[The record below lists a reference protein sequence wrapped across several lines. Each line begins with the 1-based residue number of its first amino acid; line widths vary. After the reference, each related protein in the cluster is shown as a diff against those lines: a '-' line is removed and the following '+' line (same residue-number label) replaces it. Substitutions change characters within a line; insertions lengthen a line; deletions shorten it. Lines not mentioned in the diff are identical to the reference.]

1 MSNNKIIR
9 AQKSLK
15 LPKISIKKCV
25 IPWEMFSKK
34 WSWYCHFVL
43 LSAELCFNS
52 FNQEEA
58 YVSFQ
63 TFREIFK
70 AHLAQIF
77 QNCNSK
83 FTLKLYNDGVSQ
95 SEASISCR
103 NNILSSINR

>member
-1 MSNNKIIR
+1 
-9 AQKSLK
+9 
-15 LPKISIKKCV
+15 
-25 IPWEMFSKK
+25 MFSKK

-43 LSAELCFNS
+43 LSADLCFNS

-70 AHLAQIF
+70 AHLVQIF

-83 FTLKLYNDGVSQ
+83 FALKLYNDGVSQ
-95 SEASISCR
+95 SEASISFR